1 MIKPN
6 IVKNLLLS
14 VLFVL
19 GIFLIACEE
28 EEEEENP
35 LQGKWSGT
43 YSGGDSGTWEA
54 DVSCYLTPDFPSGWG
69 CTLYGAIISSNPT
82 GGIDGNKIYGG
93 LHDGILQTQ
102 PASICCGELGIYII
116 DSTASPVR
124 DIGLWFGKFEN
135 KDASGTWEHID
146 KNGNPIEGTWTG
158 KKN

>member
-6 IVKNLLLS
+6 IVKNLIWS

-54 DVSCYLTPDFPSGWG
+54 DVVAILHQIFLLVGVVLFMELLFPPILLVESMEIKFMVD
-69 CTLYGAIISSNPT
+69 CMMEFYNRSLHLFAV
-82 GGIDGNKIYGG
+82 GI
-93 LHDGILQTQ
+93 
-102 PASICCGELGIYII
+102 
-116 DSTASPVR
+116 
-124 DIGLWFGKFEN
+124 
-135 KDASGTWEHID
+135 
-146 KNGNPIEGTWTG
+146 
-158 KKN
+158 